1 MTDFGAERVFYLA
14 ARNCFSFCLSY
25 ANKMAVHLS
34 VYRYK
39 VQPCETEGWRGRR
52 TTLKKIIYTRLKE
65 FLGKTLHH

>member
-14 ARNCFSFCLSY
+14 AWNCFSFCLSY

-39 VQPCETEGWRGRR
+39 VQPCEVKHKGGGAEGE
-52 TTLKKIIYTRLKE
+52 Y
-65 FLGKTLHH
+65 